1 MNEQKLKICKES
13 HSLFWKLQE
22 LSNLETGKISNQFN
36 VVTIRFLNIK
46 IAYTQGKVSLRKP
59 KKSDY
64 PL

>member
-1 MNEQKLKICKES
+1 MFPFCCMWQLYT
-13 HSLFWKLQE
+13 
-22 LSNLETGKISNQFN
+22 SNLNQFN
-36 VVTIRFLNIK
+36 VVKIRFMNIM